1 MLKILPRQFQ
11 RYERIAHQSPASR
24 AFVGLPII
32 SYLLHQQ
39 FRHDLNDCH
48 AQSRTSLRHVI
59 TAAIRLTAKIF
70 LFGSVVPFI
79 AGAEPSPVTSA
90 VVASVDHAWPADFR
104 SDQGHLSVDSLL
116 AEGRVFWRPHPAI
129 RIGLGIGAS
138 RDDYA
143 SDGVDPIAQ
152 LPDHVQHLWLRL
164 PISVMGSMHWGLSLQ
179 GSVGI
184 GTDGHEDGRPERQYQ
199 FQGGPV
205 YVRDPDLIIC
215 LLLNVSSQIDRS
227 PSIFPFPSV
236 YWHFCDDFRLTVID
250 EVDNVS
256 RLMWRMRD
264 DIDVGLRLD
273 VRFREAALAGNAVLS
288 DDHVALACEG
298 SWRPFCH
305 DGLVITPFVGAVL
318 ARRLTLRVDGDER
331 WSSTTQP
338 VPWIGLS
345 IRTDF

>member
-1 MLKILPRQFQ
+1 MRNHSITLGKTQGKDATMQTLYYRSHQ
-11 RYERIAHQSPASR
+11 RHALVSRLIA
-24 AFVGLPII
+24 
-32 SYLLHQQ
+32 
-39 FRHDLNDCH
+39 
-48 AQSRTSLRHVI
+48 T
-59 TAAIRLTAKIF
+59 F
-70 LFGSVVPFI
+70 LFCGSVMPFI
-79 AGAEPSPVTSA
+79 VGEEPVLVTSA
-90 VVASVDHAWPADFR
+90 IVVNADHAWPADFR
-104 SDQGHLSVDSLL
+104 SDSGHLSVDSML
-116 AEGRVFWRPHPAI
+116 AEGRVFWRPHPAV

-138 RDDYA
+138 RDDYD
-143 SDGVDPIAQ
+143 SDGVDPIAE
-152 LPDHVQHLWLRL
+152 LPDHVQHVWLRL
-164 PISVMGSMHWGLSLQ
+164 PVSVMGSMHWGLSLQ

-184 GTDGHEDGRPERQYQ
+184 GTDGHENRRPERQYQ

-273 VRFREAALAGNAVLS
+273 VRFREAALAGNAALS

-298 SWRPFCH
+298 SWRPFCQ

-331 WSSTTQP
+331 WSATTHP
-338 VPWIGLS
+338 TPWIGLS

>member
-1 MLKILPRQFQ
+1 MLKIFPRHFQ
-11 RYERIAHQSPASR
+11 RLEGIAAPDCR
-24 AFVGLPII
+24 ALVGLKII
-32 SYLLHQQ
+32 RCLLYQQ
-39 FRHDLNDCH
+39 FRHDRHDHH
-48 AQSRTSLRHVI
+48 AQSQPCLLHRIAVGSQ
-59 TAAIRLTAKIF
+59 LTAKFF
-70 LFGSVVPFI
+70 LCSSVASFVV
-79 AGAEPSPVTSA
+79 GVEPAPVTSTI
-90 VVASVDHAWPADFR
+90 VADVDHAWPADFR
-104 SDQGHLSVDSLL
+104 SEHGQLSVDSLL

-143 SDGVDPIAQ
+143 SDGVDPLVQ
-152 LPDHVQHLWLRL
+152 LPDHVQHVWLRL
-164 PISVMGSMHWGLSLQ
+164 PVSVMGSMHWGLSLQ

-298 SWRPFCH
+298 SWRPFCQ
-305 DGLVITPFVGAVL
+305 DGLIITPFVGAVL

-331 WSSTTQP
+331 WSATTRP
-338 VPWIGLS
+338 APLIGLS

>member
-1 MLKILPRQFQ
+1 MQTLHYRNDQ
-11 RYERIAHQSPASR
+11 RYALI
-24 AFVGLPII
+24 G
-32 SYLLHQQ
+32 
-39 FRHDLNDCH
+39 
-48 AQSRTSLRHVI
+48 
-59 TAAIRLTAKIF
+59 RLTAIF
-70 LFGSVVPFI
+70 LLCRSVMPFI
-79 AGAEPSPVTSA
+79 AGEEPALVTSA
-90 VVASVDHAWPADFR
+90 IVVSTEHAWPTEFR
-104 SDQGHLSVDSLL
+104 SDQGHLSIDSLL
-116 AEGRVFWRPHPAI
+116 AEGRVFWRPHAAV

-143 SDGVDPIAQ
+143 SDGVDPVAD
-152 LPDHVQHLWLRL
+152 LPDHVQHLWLRM

-184 GTDGHEDGRPERQYQ
+184 GTDGHEDGRLERQYQ

-227 PSIFPFPSV
+227 PSVFPFPSI
-236 YWHFCDDFRLTVID
+236 YWRFCEDFRLTVID

-256 RLMWRMRD
+256 RLTWRVRN

-273 VRFREAALAGNAVLS
+273 VRFREAALKGNAALS

-298 SWRPFCH
+298 SWRPFCQ
-305 DGLVITPFVGAVL
+305 DWLVVTPFVGAVL

-331 WSSTTQP
+331 WSATTRP
-338 VPWIGLS
+338 APLIGLS